1 MLLRKFQ
8 TLLLRVRANRAL
20 ARARESTQAALA
32 AAPRN
37 AKVLVV
43 CHGNIY
49 RSPLVATRLRELM
62 GPSRVIA
69 QGGFHAKGDRP
80 SPAPHVAMSATL
92 GVDLRSHRSR
102 VLESADYS
110 ADLIVLMDRRNW
122 VNLKR
127 SGADERK
134 FVWLGALAQ
143 GEGGEVEI
151 PDPYGL
157 DAAAAEAI
165 VKRLLV
171 ASEALAGRL
180 TS

>member
-8 TLLLRVRANRAL
+8 TMMLRMGANRAL
-20 ARARESTQAALA
+20 SRARESTRAAIA
-32 AAPRN
+32 AAPRD
-37 AKVLVV
+37 AKLLVV

-49 RSPLVATRLRELM
+49 RSPLVATRLRELL
-62 GPSRVIA
+62 GPARVIT

-80 SPAPHVAMSATL
+80 SPAAHVAMAATL

-102 VLESADYS
+102 VLDESDYS

-122 VNLKR
+122 VNLRR

-134 FVWLGALAQ
+134 FVWLGALA
-143 GEGGEVEI
+143 EGEVEI
-151 PDPYGL
+151 LDPYGL

-165 VKRLLV
+165 VERLLV
-171 ASEALAGRL
+171 ATDALAGRL

>member
-8 TLLLRVRANRAL
+8 TLMLRFGANRAL
-20 ARARESTQAALA
+20 ARARETTEEALA
-32 AAPRN
+32 AAPRG

-49 RSPLVATRLRELM
+49 RSPLVATRLRELL
-62 GPSRVIA
+62 GAGRVVT

-102 VLESADYS
+102 VLESGDYA

-122 VNLKR
+122 VNLR
-127 SGADERK
+127 RAGADERK
-134 FVWLGALAQ
+134 FVWVGALGQ
-143 GEGGEVEI
+143 GEIEI

-157 DAAAAEAI
+157 DAAKAEAI
-165 VKRLLV
+165 VKRLI
-171 ASEALAGRL
+171 AATDELAKRL
-180 TS
+180 S